1 MLDRVKL
8 SDIISVSYNVKKFY
22 IIRHMSWLDAAKIK
36 HQLILV
42 LPLANILVRV
52 RACTCKCVCVCVCVC
67 VSVCGFQLVTFSAKF
82 SLLFSIMT
90 IL

>member
-42 LPLANILVRV
+42 LPLAFLCVCMHV
-52 RACTCKCVCVCVCVC
+52 HASVCVCQCV
-67 VSVCGFQLVTFSAKF
+67 VFN
-82 SLLFSIMT
+82 
-90 IL
+90 

>member
-36 HQLILV
+36 YQLILV

-52 RACTCKCVCVCVCVC
+52 RACTCKCVC